1 MYMTNMAWNSAMN
14 TAGTI
19 AMLTA
24 KDPASGDYRIPR
36 IIYSDAYF
44 SEMVA
49 YADLILPDTTYLER
63 WDCISLLDRP
73 ISSADGPAD
82 AIRQP
87 VLPPDRDVRPFQDVL
102 LDLGAR
108 LALPGMVN
116 PDGSARFPN
125 GYADYLVITNVG
137 PGSDRWP
144 AGAAPTAAERA
155 AASQPDQLQRYI
167 EHGCFWQDELA
178 PEARFYKHANRAYL
192 EYARAMGFIERAE
205 PITLQL
211 YSEELQRFRLAAQ
224 GHGAVQPPQRHRE
237 RVRVYFDPLPFWY
250 PAFELADAEDG
261 ISRCTPSPS
270 GRRPCT
276 IPGAR

>member
-73 ISSADGPAD
+73 ISSPDGPGS
-82 AIRQP
+82 IRQP
-87 VLPPDRDVRPFQDVL
+87 VLPPERDVRPFQDVL

-116 PDGSARFPN
+116 RDGSAKFP
-125 GYADYLVITNVG
+125 GGFADYLVQHERRPEIG
-137 PGSDRWP
+137 PL
-144 AGAAPTAAERA
+144 AGWRGADGRQCGRGEPN
-155 AASQPDQLQRYI
+155 PDQLQRYI
-167 EHGCFWQDELA
+167 EHGCFWQGELA

-192 EYARAMGFIERAE
+192 EYARAMGFVESAE

-211 YSEELQRFRLAAQ
+211 YSEELQKFRLAAQ
-224 GHGAVQPPQRHRE
+224 GHGAMQPPRRHRE
-237 RVRVYFDPLPFWY
+237 RVRTYFDPLPFWY
-250 PAFELADAEDG
+250 PAFEPPMLQR

-270 GRRPCT
+270 GRQPCIT
-276 IPGAR
+276 PGAR